1 MRPPTQAT
9 QRTTVPTLLALLLGF
24 GLMQM
29 GNTLQGTLLSI
40 RGGIESFSPA
50 QIGAVGAGFWV
61 GVVIG
66 SLRCGKLIQSVGH
79 IRAFLALGAIASTA
93 PLLHLLLMDPIAWVV
108 ARALT
113 GFCFAGL
120 FIVVES
126 WLNSAATEETRG
138 QILSIYAM
146 TGLLAG
152 IVGQLLLPA
161 TDPAG
166 FRAFCVVAIIIAF
179 ALVPIA
185 LTRASAPAYEGG
197 GARISIRGLYRQSP
211 FGIVAA
217 FLCGVATSAF
227 FTLGPVF
234 AQRRDLDTGGVAV
247 FMASGTLGGFLMAWP
262 LGWLSDRL
270 DRRLVIIGAAVTAT
284 ASLLTMM
291 VLVPDEASRW
301 ILYLCAGILGG
312 TIVPTYSVVMAH
324 VNDAVGEGEFAAAS
338 GGLLIMQGVG
348 ATAGPL
354 LGGLAMS
361 ALPQGLSYMLVAT
374 QIVIAVFGAY
384 RLTRRAAPPEMH
396 KGVFVV
402 EPPIPVGTELASG
415 HSRTGSPAAG
425 AVSS

>member
-1 MRPPTQAT
+1 
-9 QRTTVPTLLALLLGF
+9 VPTLLALLLGF

-29 GNTLQGTLLSI
+29 GNTLQATLLSI
-40 RGGIESFSPA
+40 RGGIENFSPA

-93 PLLHLLLMDPIAWVV
+93 PLLHLLLMDPITWVV

-152 IVGQLLLPA
+152 IVGQLLLPT

-197 GARISIRGLYRQSP
+197 GPRISIRGLYRQSP

-234 AQRRDLDTGGVAV
+234 AQTRDLDTRGVAV

-270 DRRLVIIGAAVTAT
+270 DRRVVIIGAAVTAT
-284 ASLLTMM
+284 ASLLTMIA
-291 VLVPDEASRW
+291 LVTDEASRW
-301 ILYLCAGILGG
+301 ILYLCAGVLGG

-324 VNDAVGEGEFAAAS
+324 VNDSVGEGEFVAAS
-338 GGLLIMQGVG
+338 GGLLITQGVG
-348 ATAGPL
+348 AATGPL

-361 ALPQGLSYMLVAT
+361 AVPQGLSYMLIAT
-374 QIVIAVFGAY
+374 QIAMAVFGAY
-384 RLTRRAAPPEMH
+384 RLRRRAAPPKMH

-402 EPPIPVGTELASG
+402 EPPIPVGTELESG
-415 HSRTGSPAAG
+415 HSRYTQ
-425 AVSS
+425 

>member
-1 MRPPTQAT
+1 M
-9 QRTTVPTLLALLLGF
+9 PTLLALLLGF

-29 GNTLQGTLLSI
+29 GNTLQATLLSV
-40 RGGIESFSPA
+40 RGGSEGFSPA
-50 QIGAVGAGFWV
+50 QIGAVGSGFWV

-66 SLRCGKLIQSVGH
+66 SLRCGKVIQIVGH
-79 IRAFLALGAIASTA
+79 IRAFVALGAIASTA
-93 PLLHLLLMDPIAWVV
+93 PLLHLLLIDPLAWVLT
-108 ARALT
+108 RALT

-166 FRAFCVVAIIIAF
+166 FRAFCIVAIIIAF

-284 ASLLTMM
+284 ASLLTM
-291 VLVPDEASRW
+291 VALVPDEASRW
-301 ILYLCAGILGG
+301 ILYLCAGVLGG

-324 VNDAVGEGEFAAAS
+324 VNDAVGEGEFVAAS
-338 GGLLIMQGVG
+338 GGLLIMQGLG
-348 ATAGPL
+348 AVAGPL

-361 ALPQGLSYMLVAT
+361 ALPQGLSYMLIAT

-396 KGVFVV
+396 KGVFVI

-415 HSRTGSPAAG
+415 HSRAG
-425 AVSS
+425 

>member
-1 MRPPTQAT
+1 MQPPTQTT
-9 QRTTVPTLLALLLGF
+9 QRPTVATLLALLLGF

-29 GNTLQGTLLSI
+29 GNTLQATLLSV
-40 RGGIESFSPA
+40 RGGSEGFSPA
-50 QIGAVGAGFWV
+50 QIGAVGSGFWV

-66 SLRCGKLIQSVGH
+66 SLRCGKVIQIVGH
-79 IRAFLALGAIASTA
+79 IRAFVALGAIASTA
-93 PLLHLLLMDPIAWVV
+93 PLLHLLLIDPLAWVLT
-108 ARALT
+108 RALT

-166 FRAFCVVAIIIAF
+166 FRAFCIVAIIIAF

-291 VLVPDEASRW
+291 ALVPDEASRW
-301 ILYLCAGILGG
+301 ILYLCAGVLGG

-324 VNDAVGEGEFAAAS
+324 VNDAVGEGEFVAAS
-338 GGLLIMQGVG
+338 GGLLIMQGLG
-348 ATAGPL
+348 AVAGPL

-361 ALPQGLSYMLVAT
+361 ALPQGLSYMLIAT

-415 HSRTGSPAAG
+415 HSRAG
-425 AVSS
+425 